1 MDKLY
6 NRTYLKERRNSLR
19 NNMTS
24 AEAMLWSIIKSKQL
38 GVKFRRQHSIGN
50 YIVDF
55 YSSEIK
61 LVIEKDGT
69 YSWSAT
75 QTVLG
80 QIQSTFEHGTWM
92 FSEDKTSLMLLTEG
106 GEKADLKI
114 LGNSIHAM
122 NKATFY
128 FIISILALVDIVQS
142 KYQKN
147 LMKKNKI

>member
-61 LVIEKDGT
+61 LVIEMDGGVHQDIIHQSNDEVRDNYLKD
-69 YSWSAT
+69 
-75 QTVLG
+75 LG
-80 QIQSTFEHGTWM
+80 IKIIRFNNDEIY
-92 FSEDKTSLMLLTEG
+92 EDEERVKEELIGKIKE
-106 GEKADLKI
+106 LK
-114 LGNSIHAM
+114 
-122 NKATFY
+122 
-128 FIISILALVDIVQS
+128 FI
-142 KYQKN
+142 
-147 LMKKNKI
+147 